1 MTAVAFNG
9 GVTQSRVVRSE
20 WTKLRTLRSSRIS
33 LAVAFGC
40 IVALGLIISTATMGN
55 WNHFDAHERASFD
68 PVLRS
73 IGGVYL
79 AQLAFLV
86 LGVLF
91 VTGEYSTG
99 MIRAS
104 FAAVPRRL
112 PVLWAKLLVYVSVT
126 LVLATVSCLL
136 AFWGGQAIFVSHHVN
151 VALGD
156 PGVTRAVL
164 GAALYLT
171 VVSWLAVS
179 IGSILRNTAGGIAAL
194 AGILFVLPPLMS
206 LLPASWDNTISPYL
220 PSNAG
225 QALFLLHPDGP
236 TLAPWTGFGVFCAYA
251 AVATAAAAV
260 LLVRRDA

>member
-1 MTAVAFNG
+1 MSAIAVNQR
-9 GVTQSRVVRSE
+9 VTLPRVIHSE

-40 IVALGLIISTATMGN
+40 IVALGLLISAVTMSN
-55 WNHFDAHERASFD
+55 WSHIRPEERASFD

-104 FAAVPRRL
+104 LTAVPRRL

-126 LVLATVSCLL
+126 LVLATISCLL
-136 AFWGGQAIFVSHHVN
+136 AFVGGQAIFVSHHVN

-179 IGSILRNTAGGIAAL
+179 IGTILRNTAGGIASL
-194 AGILFVLPPLMS
+194 AGILFVLPPLMN
-206 LLPASWDNTISPYL
+206 LLPSSWDHAISPYL

-236 TLAPWTGFGVFCAYA
+236 TLAPWTGFAVFCGYA
-251 AVATAAAAV
+251 VVATAVAAV
-260 LLVRRDA
+260 MLVRRDA